1 MSNTETCSLRGAKSS
16 PPQGT
21 WLLVHHP
28 TAVEQC
34 NSRGCTVGSGFTIQ
48 TRLKPDSDKRPC
60 GSFHESMFTVSPIV
74 LFFTLCL
81 CRAGILL
88 SHAKKRQ
95 YDNRDF
101 VLSILVCHSCIGIVV
116 TQKSEDSLTTVTRV
130 FLVSWV

>member
-16 PPQGT
+16 PPPQGT

-74 LFFTLCL
+74 LFLPCAFVELESCYRMPRKDNTTIEILC
-81 CRAGILL
+81 
-88 SHAKKRQ
+88 
-95 YDNRDF
+95 
-101 VLSILVCHSCIGIVV
+101 
-116 TQKSEDSLTTVTRV
+116 
-130 FLVSWV
+130 